1 MGKLT
6 GETGQILPEIEA
18 IEIVISVIIPAYRA
32 EATLK
37 RAVLSVA
44 RQTLQDWQAVIVSDD
59 GVDYRSVLAA
69 QAVNDP
75 RLIFTSTGGMGTG
88 CHNARNAG
96 FPLATGHY
104 VTQLDA
110 DDEFAPTR
118 FADLLP
124 LAERHGAAADNLLM
138 IDEKTEAKIGTVLG
152 DMSETQLLT
161 LSDFMRLNAPLVP
174 LIRRDHVLPRVVG
187 IEFSED
193 VIANM
198 QLIDRISTLPVTAS
212 SSYIYRIRQG
222 SVANSAGSNDKFE
235 RGYSEYID
243 RLASGDGFGM
253 SIENRMI
260 ARDGLMTKRALN
272 RSYIEAVKQEP
283 SLTFSEFAKRNP

>member
-1 MGKLT
+1 M
-6 GETGQILPEIEA
+6 
-18 IEIVISVIIPAYRA
+18 ISVIIPAYRA

-37 RAVLSVA
+37 RAVMSVA
-44 RQTLQDWQAVIVSDD
+44 RQTLSDWQAVIVSDD
-59 GVDYRSVLAA
+59 GVDYRAVLAA
-69 QAVNDP
+69 QGVSDL
-75 RLIFTSTGGMGTG
+75 RLTFASTGGIGTG

-110 DDEFAPTR
+110 DDEFTPTR
-118 FADLLP
+118 LTELLP

-138 IDEKTEAKIGTVLG
+138 IDEDTEARICTTLG
-152 DMSETQLLT
+152 DMDDTRLLT
-161 LSDFMRLNAPLVP
+161 LADFMQLNAPLVP

-187 IEFSED
+187 VEFSED

-198 QLIDRISTLPVTAS
+198 QLIDRIGTLPVTAS

-222 SVANSAGSNDKFE
+222 SVANSAESNDKFE
-235 RGYSEYID
+235 SGYSDYID
-243 RLASGDGFGM
+243 RLQSGDGFGM

-260 ARDGLMTKRALN
+260 ACDGLLAKRSLN
-272 RSYIEAVKQEP
+272 RSYIEAVKKEP
-283 SLTFSEFAKRNP
+283 SLTFSAFAKRNP